1 LAAAEVASAEARHL
15 RTELVFVAA
24 PLSAAV
30 LVARLTEL
38 AALVPAPA
46 TTAAIVPVPVVVPV
60 SARRFGLVLTQA
72 NRAEEPQR

>member
-1 LAAAEVASAEARHL
+1 
-15 RTELVFVAA
+15 LVFVAA

-60 SARRFGLVLTQA
+60 SARRFGVFFAEA
-72 NRAEEPQR
+72 NGAEKPQR